1 MAKLTVISIACAL
14 AALGAGAFVLRGKP
28 MAASVKAAPS
38 AASEHELRAEIER
51 LRGEVRG
58 VSAAQRL
65 DRAALVHAAANTP
78 PGQAAQ
84 EPENV
89 PASERTPLD
98 PKQFMQERE
107 RATHEA
113 VATIGNRLDDVLNTD
128 VVDARWRAEVTRN
141 VDAIF
146 TDIPN
151 STVVSTDCGSR
162 LCRVVVERTSVDEL
176 RDLPKSFSNRP
187 PFDSEILYRYDT
199 EAKPPRVTMYVTR
212 EGNSIAALGKPQL

>member
-1 MAKLTVISIACAL
+1 MAKLTVISVACAL

-28 MAASVKAAPS
+28 VAHSVKGAPS
-38 AASEHELRAEIER
+38 AASESELRAEIAR
-51 LRGEVRG
+51 LRSEVRG

-65 DRAALVHAAANTP
+65 DRAALLPGASTP
-78 PGQAAQ
+78 PGQAGQ

-89 PASERTPLD
+89 PAAQRTPID
-98 PKQFMQERE
+98 PKQFLDERE

-113 VATIGNRLDDVLNTD
+113 VATIGSRLDDVLNTD
-128 VVDARWRAEVTRN
+128 VVDTRWRAEVTRN

-146 TDIPN
+146 AEIPN
-151 STVVSTDCGSR
+151 SKVVSTDCGSR
-162 LCRVVVERTSVDEL
+162 LCRLVVERTSVDEL

>member
-1 MAKLTVISIACAL
+1 MGKLTFISVACAL
-14 AALGAGAFVLRGKP
+14 TALGAGVFVLRGEP
-28 MAASVKAAPS
+28 MAHSVKAAPS
-38 AASEHELRAEIER
+38 AVSESELRAEIAR
-51 LRGEVRG
+51 LRNEVRD

-65 DRAALVHAAANTP
+65 DRIALAQAGASTP
-78 PGQAAQ
+78 PGQARQ

-89 PASERTPLD
+89 PATERMPVD
-98 PKQFMQERE
+98 PKQFIEERE

-128 VVDARWRAEVTRN
+128 AVDARWRAEVTRN

-146 TDIPN
+146 AEIPN
-151 STVVSTDCGSR
+151 SKVVSTDCGSR

-212 EGNSIAALGKPQL
+212 EGNSIAALGNPQL